1 MDPTTIPFT
10 IGAGVTCDDGA
21 RGTLIRVILDPV
33 AQQLTHL
40 VVELEQQPDSAR
52 LVPVGLVDRADAAQ
66 IALHCDAASF
76 ARLESATEV
85 NFVPARNDELGYP
98 ADHLGVLPY
107 YRLGP
112 GLSSGL
118 GAVPIGPM
126 GGMGL
131 VNSREPLEVTHD
143 RVPLGQVEVHRGEQV
158 HARDG
163 DIGKVQGLVVD
174 PQDNH
179 VTHVLL
185 QEGHLWGKKEVAIPI
200 GAVTGTADGIELS
213 LSKDEIRD
221 LPSVDV
227 EHPDWLAS

>member
-10 IGAGVTCDDGA
+10 IGAEVICDDGA
-21 RGTLIRVILDPV
+21 HGTLIRVIVDPV
-33 AQQLTHL
+33 AQELTQL
-40 VVELEQQPDSAR
+40 VIELEHHADSGR
-52 LVPVGLVDRADAAQ
+52 LVPVGLVDRADADL
-66 IALHCDAASF
+66 ISLRCDSSAF
-76 ARLESATEV
+76 ERLESATEV
-85 NFVPARNDELGYP
+85 RFVPARNDELGYP
-98 ADHLGVLPY
+98 ADKVGVLPY

-112 GLSSGL
+112 GLGSGL
-118 GAVPIGPM
+118 GGVPIGPM

-131 VNSREPLEVTHD
+131 RDSHEPLEVTYD
-143 RVPLGQVEVHRGEQV
+143 RVPLGQVEVHRGERV

-174 PQDNH
+174 PQDHH

-200 GAVTGTADGIELS
+200 GTVTDAVDGIELS
-213 LSKDEIRD
+213 LTKDEVRD
-221 LPSVDV
+221 LPSIDI